1 MRKFILVL
9 WNAGVCAG
17 WFRECWHVL
26 PLYNTLFNY
35 GVLIF
40 PVVTNRFLGG
50 QVERAAFLSLP
61 ELHISVKYKCVN
73 SGKYRGINS
82 CVTWRKMGINCAWR
96 CWLKNKTSQSSSR
109 STINSLLALFFLFSF
124 IFHWRIVFF
133 LIWNLELSAS
143 LKFRWWLKLLN
154 NMVHIYFLCWYEIRL
169 SVTPYENDWL
179 NSNVINVRLDQYFE
193 TVIYSRRLLWN
204 HRVTPDLLCL
214 L

>member
-1 MRKFILVL
+1 MGKILAWESSFLCYEMLVFVL
-9 WNAGVCAG
+9 GDSGSAGMPCHCITPFSIMVC
-17 WFRECWHVL
+17 WF
-26 PLYNTLFNY
+26 
-35 GVLIF
+35 F

-133 LIWNLELSAS
+133 SDLKSWALSFLEIQ
-143 LKFRWWLKLLN
+143 
-154 NMVHIYFLCWYEIRL
+154 MVA
-169 SVTPYENDWL
+169 
-179 NSNVINVRLDQYFE
+179 
-193 TVIYSRRLLWN
+193 
-204 HRVTPDLLCL
+204 
-214 L
+214 